1 MIIDIV
7 KFKVIGLIESLKNH
21 LIQIINGNSTLD
33 VVLADLLYRRSNF
46 IIGNFSI
53 KLPDGLR
60 VLVNNRAII
69 NTNIPDH
76 YWRKEYMRHHGY
88 VPRDG
93 WVVFD
98 VGAYVGIYSLWASR
112 LVGDGFVAAFE
123 PNPMAFR
130 WLISNIELNNATNI
144 KALPYALGD
153 KITKQKLYVAGE
165 NEGASSLIM
174 NHIIDNP
181 IGRYPIVGEFVVPV
195 ATLDYVIDKS
205 TEILGK
211 PIRRIDLVKID
222 VEGYEMKVLRGAG
235 KALYEGLI
243 DKFVIEVHLDQVNT
257 KDLLK
262 YLADYGYAMDKV
274 VRFGNVKDIVYLKH
288 KR

>member
-1 MIIDIV
+1 
-7 KFKVIGLIESLKNH
+7 
-21 LIQIINGNSTLD
+21 
-33 VVLADLLYRRSNF
+33 
-46 IIGNFSI
+46 
-53 KLPDGLR
+53 
-60 VLVNNRAII
+60 
-69 NTNIPDH
+69 
-76 YWRKEYMRHHGY
+76 

-112 LVGDGFVAAFE
+112 LVGDGFVVAFE
-123 PNPMAFR
+123 PNPIAFR
-130 WLISNIELNNATNI
+130 WLISNIELNNVTNI

-165 NEGASSLIM
+165 NEEASSLIM

-181 IGRYPIVGEFVVPV
+181 SGGYPIVGEFVVPV
-195 ATLDYVIDKS
+195 VTLDYVIDKS
-205 TEILGK
+205 TEIFGK
-211 PIRRIDLVKID
+211 PIRRIDLVKVD

-235 KALYEGLI
+235 KALYKGLI

-262 YLADYGYAMDKV
+262 YLVDYGYAMDKV
-274 VRFGNVKDIVYLKH
+274 VRFGNVKDIVYLMH